1 MKEKPELY
9 ILLLGCIKEVD
20 VWYDNND
27 NLASEQW
34 GSEQS
39 CAELA
44 AATDGALFWTYD
56 SYGGDCLVKSTDEGR
71 KYQSYHG
78 LVSGSK
84 ECGIAS
90 KEFVSGKEI
99 FILMFQ

>member
-1 MKEKPELY
+1 MSRT
-9 ILLLGCIKEVD
+9 LLLSGCIKEVD

-27 NLASEQW
+27 NLASEQGW
-34 GSEQS
+34 AGEQS

-56 SYGGDCLVKSTDEGR
+56 SHGGDCLVKSTDEGR
-71 KYQSYHG
+71 KYQTYQG

-84 ECGIAS
+84 ECGVAS
-90 KEFVSGKEI
+90 KESVSGKEI
-99 FILMFQ
+99 FILTFQLF

>member
-1 MKEKPELY
+1 MKEKLELY

-44 AATDGALFWTYD
+44 AATVGALFWTYD

-84 ECGIAS
+84 ECGVAS
-90 KEFVSGKEI
+90 KDS
-99 FILMFQ
+99 LS